1 MFLRPSSAGVG
12 AVGLVL
18 RNEMITMKDSIGLHY
33 CPSSPAPRTP
43 FVKIGFLKMRFRR
56 FFRAEKWAEKSERE
70 RIWAMQ
76 SGVKHS
82 GLQVHPE

>member
-1 MFLRPSSAGVG
+1 MFFGSSSAGVG
-12 AVGLVL
+12 PAGLVL
-18 RNEMITMKDSIGLHY
+18 RNEMITMEDSIGLHY
-33 CPSSPAPRTP
+33 CPSSPAPRTHLAE
-43 FVKIGFLKMRFRR
+43 FGFLKMRFFH
-56 FFRAEKWAEKSERE
+56 FFWRTIWAEKVERR

>member
-1 MFLRPSSAGVG
+1 MFFGSSSAGVG
-12 AVGLVL
+12 PAGLVL

-43 FVKIGFLKMRFRR
+43 FVKIGFLKMRFRT
-56 FFRAEKWAEKSERE
+56 FFWAQKEAEKVERG

>member
-18 RNEMITMKDSIGLHY
+18 RNEMITMEDSIGLHY
-33 CPSSPAPRTP
+33 CPSSPAPRTHLAE
-43 FVKIGFLKMRFRR
+43 FGFLKIRFRP
-56 FFRAEKWAEKSERE
+56 FFRAQISPEKSERE